1 MDSALR
7 TRLLYPLGL
16 VAATV
21 LVGTLGF
28 YLLWRDQGGTW
39 LDALYMTIITITT
52 IGYEEVHPLDTA
64 GRLLAMGVALVGI
77 GSLFYAFSV
86 VMDTIVS
93 VRLRPRERM
102 DLIKKLSDHV
112 ILVGLGRVGRQAAQ
126 ELKTSGVPFV
136 VVDKSEAARTY
147 AEEHGYLLLQR
158 DGTEDE
164 ALLAAGVERARGL
177 IATASDDATNLYVVL
192 FARRLNPRLY
202 IVSRASDEKAVP
214 KLLRAGADRAVS
226 PYAIGGKRLAHLLL
240 SPRVVDFFL
249 DLRGLHLHR

>member
-102 DLIKKLSDHV
+102 DLIKKLSN
-112 ILVGLGRVGRQAAQ
+112 
-126 ELKTSGVPFV
+126 T
-136 VVDKSEAARTY
+136 
-147 AEEHGYLLLQR
+147 
-158 DGTEDE
+158 
-164 ALLAAGVERARGL
+164 
-177 IATASDDATNLYVVL
+177 
-192 FARRLNPRLY
+192 
-202 IVSRASDEKAVP
+202 
-214 KLLRAGADRAVS
+214 
-226 PYAIGGKRLAHLLL
+226 
-240 SPRVVDFFL
+240 
-249 DLRGLHLHR
+249 